1 MVTNLFLRASQAMPG
16 DADVLVALG
25 VLHNLSSDYDRAIE
39 TFQRAATLRPQ
50 VCFSLSDYF
59 KFDCSKFKSVL

>member
-25 VLHNLSSDYDRAIE
+25 VLYNLSSDYDRAIE

-50 VCFSLSDYF
+50 V
-59 KFDCSKFKSVL
+59 